1 MLGTIEIKPI
11 GTDTANHNQSLSALF
26 EHLWIAFAPPPWGV
40 KGLFL
45 SDFKSRTSSSVSEVE
60 S

>member
-11 GTDTANHNQSLSALF
+11 GTDTANPIQSLSALF

-40 KGLFL
+40 KGLFP
-45 SDFKSRTSSSVSEVE
+45 
-60 S
+60 